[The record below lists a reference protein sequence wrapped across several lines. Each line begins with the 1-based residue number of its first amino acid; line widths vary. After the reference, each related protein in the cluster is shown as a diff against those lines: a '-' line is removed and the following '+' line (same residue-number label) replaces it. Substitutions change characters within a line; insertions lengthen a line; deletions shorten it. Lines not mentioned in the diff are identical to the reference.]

1 MVMKAKEVVG
11 YTLLSKDGEIG
22 KVKEFYFDDRHWV
35 IRYLVADT
43 GQWLD
48 DRSVLLSPYALLEV
62 NQEEKQVIVD
72 LTKKQIEESPPIK
85 SDMPVSQQFEELYH
99 SYYGW
104 PVYWNNSYTWGNSP
118 VIIRDPKQRQ
128 SNNLGGKPWNPNLR
142 STLSVQGYYIQA
154 LDDEIGHVKDFIIDD
169 ETWEIRYMVI
179 DTRNWLPGKKV
190 LVSPEWIERVSWEE
204 SKVFVTLTVEDIKH
218 SPEYVENDLFTRE
231 YEERLHQHYNR
242 TGYWIGNTLI
252 I

>member
-1 MVMKAKEVVG
+1 MLMKAKEVTG

-35 IRYLVADT
+35 IRYLIADT
-43 GQWLD
+43 GNWLD
-48 DRSVLLSPYALLEV
+48 DRRVLLSPYALLKV
-62 NQEEKQVIVD
+62 NQEEKQVSVD
-72 LTKKQIEESPPIK
+72 LTKKQIEESPPLNTDK
-85 SDMPVSQQFEELYH
+85 PVSQQFEELYH
-99 SYYGW
+99 RYYGW

-118 VIIRDPKQRQ
+118 VIIRDPRKRQ
-128 SNNLGGKPWNPNLR
+128 STNFGGKPWNPDLR

-169 ETWEIRYMVI
+169 ETWEIRYMVV

-190 LVSPEWIERVSWEE
+190 LISPEWIERVSWEE
-204 SKVFVTLTVEDIKH
+204 SKVFVTLTQEDIKQ
-218 SPEYVENDLFTRE
+218 SPEYVENGLFTRE
-231 YEERLHQHYNR
+231 YEERLHKHYNR
-242 TGYWIGNTLI
+242 VGYWIGNTLI